1 MIKSMTGYGRGEC
14 SKYNRKFVVEIK
26 SVNHRYN
33 DINVKLPRVLSGL
46 EDSVRK
52 MVSAKVNRGK
62 TDVYVNYEA
71 LGDTDVTIKFNEV
84 LADEYYK
91 VLNSIK
97 ERYCMEDKISI
108 SSISRFQDVISVDR
122 GIDDKQEMAEMQ
134 EVLFEAV
141 NDAVVNLIEMREK
154 EGASLK
160 NDMLEKL
167 KSIEAMSAKIIE
179 KAPAVAQM
187 FREKLTQRLAE
198 ALKDTEIDEARIL
211 TEVTIFA
218 DRSCID
224 EEITRLGSHI
234 EQMKSILEENDSI
247 GRKLDFLVQE
257 MNREVNTIGSKASD
271 IEITQIVV
279 DLKSEIEKIREQIQ
293 NIE

>member
-52 MVSAKVNRGK
+52 AVSAKVNRGK

-71 LGDTDVTIKFNEV
+71 LGDTDVTIKFNTA

-91 VLNSIK
+91 VLTGIK
-97 ERYCMEDKISI
+97 ERYGMEEKISI
-108 SSISRFQDVISVDR
+108 SSISRFQDVVSVDR
-122 GIDDKQEMAEMQ
+122 GIDDKQELAEMQ

-141 NDAVVNLIEMREK
+141 NDAVANLIAMREK

-160 NDMLEKL
+160 NDILEKL
-167 KSIEAMSAKIIE
+167 KNIESMSAKIVE

-187 FREKLTQRLAE
+187 FREKLTQRLTE
-198 ALKDTEIDEARIL
+198 ILKDTDIDEARLLMEI
-211 TEVTIFA
+211 TVFA

-224 EEITRLGSHI
+224 EEITRLASHLV
-234 EQMKSILEENDSI
+234 QMKSILEEKDLI